1 MKNTLLILTIAMV
14 LILAVSIFATTNTL
28 LEERS
33 QPEFF
38 VGVEMAYANAT
49 FSDVKELVDEVKDY
63 TNLFVIGS
71 PEISKNQTLLNMT
84 CDYIAGAG
92 LNFVVLFTD
101 TSQYAIGSEP
111 SVWIPKAREKYGEK
125 FLAVYRY
132 DEPGGR
138 VLDRVHDS
146 LINETVVGEPRNHS
160 YAAGTYVE
168 FLYAHLAYY
177 LYVSPSVLTADYGLY
192 WFDYKGGYNT
202 VLAEFGSNHSREVN
216 VGLVRGAARAFGRDW
231 GSIITWTYTN
241 APYIKSA
248 DELYRDLVLSYRS
261 GAKYSVVFNYPK
273 IGRYG
278 ILTEGREGHLEALK
292 DFWVYLQSNPQEYG
306 VERGEVAYVLPAGYG
321 FGFRSAVDHVWLWDA
336 DNWSRK
342 VWEDANRLV
351 GQYGSRLDIV
361 YDDPETF
368 GDIAVRYNKLFF
380 WNETVP

>member
-14 LILAVSIFATTNTL
+14 LILAVSIFTTTNTL

-49 FSDVKELVDEVKDY
+49 FSDVKELVDEVKGY

-84 CDYIAGAG
+84 CDYIADAG
-92 LNFVVLFTD
+92 LSFVVLFTD
-101 TSQYAIGSEP
+101 TSQYDLDSKP
-111 SVWIPKAREKYGEK
+111 RDWIPKARQRYGEK

-138 VLDRVHDS
+138 VLDRVNDS
-146 LINETVVGEPRNHS
+146 LINEMTAGEIGDYVLAS
-160 YAAGTYVE
+160 GSYVE
-168 FLYAHLAYY
+168 SLYNHIAYY
-177 LYVSPSVLTADYGLY
+177 LVPSPSVLTADYGLY

-216 VGLVRGAARAFGRDW
+216 IGLCRGAARTFGRDW

-241 APYIKSA
+241 ETYIESA
-248 DELYRDLVLSYRS
+248 DELYKDLVLSYRA
-261 GAKYSVVFNYPK
+261 GAKYGVVFDYPK
-273 IGRYG
+273 NNQSYG
-278 ILTEGREGHLEALK
+278 ILTQNHLDALK
-292 DFWVYLQSNPQEYG
+292 NFWNYVQSNPQEHG
-306 VERGEVAYVLPAGYG
+306 VEGGEVAYVVPSGYG

-336 DNWSRK
+336 DGLSRK